1 MYKPLLCKLKKK
13 MNYFIN
19 FIVYINCKFFVC
31 YDFVVEQSTFLKKKI
46 VEKSKKEVLGVIIQV
61 MYIISV
67 EIIYIYLYS
76 TFLFF
81 IYFIFFILKKNKY
94 LTLKFFILFIKNIIK
109 LYIFYLCSWLFL
121 FYMLLMYIDYI
132 NEEISKMDKND
143 LNIYYYIYIS
153 STYIILGKNS
163 LVSTIDNCID
173 IFNKCQHMDINI
185 CIDMDTILI
194 DKSYFINII
203 NINEI
208 DSFLRNE
215 SINDNYY
222 WNDKLHQK
230 ISIHEMKVEKKNDYC
245 YVSYYDEFSYLILLL
260 EVFEV
265 EIEFNNNIYNVY
277 SAYYIAEKNIFMYFK
292 DNKFYYNVIVRNKIF
307 YISNKKDDEFENVL
321 LKLDLKNKVNTEMWK
336 KTILKYIRFKNML

>member
-1 MYKPLLCKLKKK
+1 M
-13 MNYFIN
+13 
-19 FIVYINCKFFVC
+19 YIN
-31 YDFVVEQSTFLKKKI
+31 
-46 VEKSKKEVLGVIIQV
+46 
-61 MYIISV
+61 
-67 EIIYIYLYS
+67 
-76 TFLFF
+76 
-81 IYFIFFILKKNKY
+81 
-94 LTLKFFILFIKNIIK
+94 
-109 LYIFYLCSWLFL
+109 
-121 FYMLLMYIDYI
+121 YI

-185 CIDMDTILI
+185 CIDMDTIFI

-208 DSFLRNE
+208 DSFLKNE

-230 ISIHEMKVEKKNDYC
+230 ISIHEMKVEKKNDCC

-265 EIEFNNNIYNVY
+265 KIELNNNIYNVY
-277 SAYYIAEKNIFMYFK
+277 SAYYIAEKNLFMYFK

-336 KTILKYIRFKNML
+336 KTILKYIKFKNML